1 MEVRIKKPKITKVPK
16 DAFKYRGG
24 PLLHEGFTPHKA
36 PLIKKF
42 VEYTCSRLNI
52 DEPHISIINSPT
64 YSQQNKSFG
73 GYMPSEQKILCVVHN
88 RNMADILRTL
98 AHEWVHEIQNE
109 NIVTTPQ
116 LERPSEDHANS
127 LAGYWLRMFI
137 KENPEHETEVYKD

>member
-1 MEVRIKKPKITKVPK
+1 MKIKIKNERKYLQPNHIGIVKDFIEFLQTNGPIKNSLTISFTDKRNEEITTGKHTDDTITIFVK
-16 DAFKYRGG
+16 GRV
-24 PLLHEGFTPHKA
+24 
-36 PLIKKF
+36 LI
-42 VEYTCSRLNI
+42 
-52 DEPHISIINSPT
+52 
-64 YSQQNKSFG
+64 
-73 GYMPSEQKILCVVHN
+73 
-88 RNMADILRTL
+88 DILRTL